1 MPTLIAVSP
10 SSGPVGTP
18 VTISGTNL
26 TATTQVTV
34 SCNLPNLPAPFT
46 VVSDTVI
53 HATVPVGAKLG
64 VCGVTVASPNGGA
77 GIGGVVTPP
86 QPGSFT
92 VTAGAPPPPG
102 TPFPPATTPPPA
114 APPGTVSFIGVAL
127 FHTQAVTICE
137 FFTGTFPILANCAQP
152 GETLLGALTLV
163 TAGGTAP
170 TTNTVVTLTASNPQ
184 ALAVPATVTIPAGS
198 LTANFSAT
206 AGSGCLANVGLGAG
220 TASGAQGGY
229 QVQVEPLP
237 LLQLPPADFTLAMAV
252 QNLAWGFL
260 QPVAGAL
267 AVRP

>member
-1 MPTLIAVSP
+1 MRRFASLSLLRRSASRRLRVAALAALAAIALVAGSAVPAPAPVPAPIPPQPGPLAPTLIAVSP

-92 VTAGAPPPPG
+92 VTAGAP
-102 TPFPPATTPPPA
+102 
-114 APPGTVSFIGVAL
+114 
-127 FHTQAVTICE
+127 
-137 FFTGTFPILANCAQP
+137 
-152 GETLLGALTLV
+152 
-163 TAGGTAP
+163 
-170 TTNTVVTLTASNPQ
+170 
-184 ALAVPATVTIPAGS
+184 
-198 LTANFSAT
+198 
-206 AGSGCLANVGLGAG
+206 
-220 TASGAQGGY
+220 
-229 QVQVEPLP
+229 
-237 LLQLPPADFTLAMAV
+237 
-252 QNLAWGFL
+252 
-260 QPVAGAL
+260 
-267 AVRP
+267 